1 MASFAAAGVK
11 EAFNA
16 AQILQLLTKLK
27 KEALALCPP
36 GAEPFPALFHDPGMR
51 AIPSGLFFF
60 FFFFLCATFSEEGSV
75 RASSLGK
82 ALTLP
87 GLLRA
92 QRWVR
97 LGLEG
102 KGSQKRSS
110 NVLEGVAEVLFSAA
124 SSNL

>member
-1 MASFAAAGVK
+1 MLQDACLRASVPFYSGGERREVASFAAARVK

-60 FFFFLCATFSEEGSV
+60 FFFPLCHFLRGEQCESFFPWQGSHPA
-75 RASSLGK
+75 RASARTEMGQAGSGGK
-82 ALTLP
+82 RVPEA
-87 GLLRA
+87 
-92 QRWVR
+92 
-97 LGLEG
+97 
-102 KGSQKRSS
+102 
-110 NVLEGVAEVLFSAA
+110 
-124 SSNL
+124 

>member
-1 MASFAAAGVK
+1 MASFAAARVK

-27 KEALALCPP
+27 KEVLALCPP

-60 FFFFLCATFSEEGSV
+60 FFLCATFSEESSV

-82 ALTLP
+82 ALTLL

-92 QRWVR
+92 QSWVR
-97 LGLEG
+97 LGVEG

-110 NVLEGVAEVLFSAA
+110 NVLEGVAEVFFGAA